1 MNFKFWKRNEQL
13 KTTESKTEEK
23 TLLEKVCEDLG
34 KKDLY
39 GALWD
44 TLPYRID
51 RAERSYQSEKK
62 HEWYQSPVQMAFISI
77 YRKKYDEAKVCFE
90 KAKEEGYSH
99 QSITKILEN
108 FDDVIKIAEEFWK
121 RIGVPKPEELH

>member
-1 MNFKFWKRNEQL
+1 LERNKQL

-34 KKDLY
+34 REDLY
-39 GALWD
+39 ESLYGI
-44 TLPYRID
+44 LPHRID
-51 RAERSYQSEKK
+51 RAERFYQSEKK
-62 HEWYQSPVQMAFISI
+62 HEWYQSPIQMAFISI
-77 YRKKYDEAKVCFE
+77 YRKKYDEAKDYFE
-90 KAKEEGYSH
+90 KAKEEGYRH